1 MEKQLIYILSPRWQF
16 IVLLVVFPMSD
27 YVNAAFSPIV
37 ATRCLNIFHL
47 NLFFLAFCFFFF
59 LKNTL
64 YFASLILRSTDLNS
78 FRGRHFYAIKKYLL
92 NFILKL
98 YMCDSKH
105 FSFLHGFLC

>member
-47 NLFFLAFCFFFF
+47 NLFFLAFCFFIFYFLF
-59 LKNTL
+59 LKE
-64 YFASLILRSTDLNS
+64 YSL
-78 FRGRHFYAIKKYLL
+78 F
-92 NFILKL
+92 
-98 YMCDSKH
+98 
-105 FSFLHGFLC
+105 

>member
-27 YVNAAFSPIV
+27 YVIAAFSPIV

-47 NLFFLAFCFFFF
+47 NLFFF

-78 FRGRHFYAIKKYLL
+78 FRGRHFYAI
-92 NFILKL
+92 
-98 YMCDSKH
+98 
-105 FSFLHGFLC
+105 

>member
-27 YVNAAFSPIV
+27 YVNAAFAPIV

-47 NLFFLAFCFFFF
+47 NLFFLAF
-59 LKNTL
+59 LKKKKTL

>member
-47 NLFFLAFCFFFF
+47 NLFFF